1 MWGSQAKVAA
11 EAAEAAA
18 KQLETAYQAKLLQMQ
33 TEETELAKMR
43 QLQQLRTRAE
53 PVRKAILEGV
63 MPHLT
68 EAMLAVVQV
77 RVNPFAVRHFSIRA
91 PTSIRRILTA
101 RKKGGGVRWGES
113 TRERDSV

>member
-1 MWGSQAKVAA
+1 VCVGGGGSSQAKLAA

-18 KQLETAYQAKLLQMQ
+18 KQQEAAYQARLLQMQ
-33 TEETELAKMR
+33 TEETELAKAQ

-53 PVRKAILEGV
+53 PVRKAILESV

-77 RVNPFAVRHFSIRA
+77 RVQNDWIHPRA
-91 PTSIRRILTA
+91 NTGGGIRR
-101 RKKGGGVRWGES
+101 V
-113 TRERDSV
+113 